1 MYPESEKRS
10 VRAAPLASAN
20 SEPRPLM
27 YLELEKRSVRAGHAA
42 EPANPR
48 VHSSVLPTPPS
59 TPGWK
64 PELTFACNKYRNNY
78 EIGSVFPSPSVRL
91 ERMPLPRAP
100 ANHFPPGFSIAA
112 IGYGFGVHQLLFP

>member
-10 VRAAPLASAN
+10 VRAARLASAN

-42 EPANPR
+42 ERANLR
-48 VHSSVLPTPPS
+48 VHSSARATPPS
-59 TPGWK
+59 TLGSK

-78 EIGSVFPSPSVRL
+78 ESGSVFPSPSVRF
-91 ERMPLPRAP
+91 EQMPLLRA
-100 ANHFPPGFSIAA
+100 G
-112 IGYGFGVHQLLFP
+112 